1 VIVLDEMSHLNG
13 GGKQHAAVLQATASA
28 ERVHMF
34 TATLYENHPVEVW
47 TVYKLL
53 HLPHLPSE
61 THFAQDF
68 VDWQVFDNGSRPVG
82 WRSALAAANFRDLT
96 AAHYFRRGQAL
107 ADLSRPEYVRF
118 RRGQALADL
127 SRPEYVRHDVC
138 PCLRLSRAPCA
149 QPIGLTTCHGSRAR
163 RR

>member
-1 VIVLDEMSHLNG
+1 MIVLDEMSHLNG

-107 ADLSRPEYVRF
+107 ADLSRPEYVR
-118 RRGQALADL
+118 
-127 SRPEYVRHDVC
+127 HDVC